1 MVDRPKPM
9 TAIAGGEGGVGGN
22 REQAKADLRVYLE
35 RRVRVGGGRSAVDG
49 GLAAVCKAGTA
60 LQWTKAKEIGP
71 MRTSEA
77 S

>member
-1 MVDRPKPM
+1 MGATGVQVAPL
-9 TAIAGGEGGVGGN
+9 GGLGV
-22 REQAKADLRVYLE
+22 REEL
-35 RRVRVGGGRSAVDG
+35 GGGGSTVDG
-49 GLAAVCKAGTA
+49 GLAAVCEVGTA

>member
-1 MVDRPKPM
+1 VVL
-9 TAIAGGEGGVGGN
+9 GCGE
-22 REQAKADLRVYLE
+22 EL
-35 RRVRVGGGRSAVDG
+35 GGGGSTVDG
-49 GLAAVCKAGTA
+49 GLAAVCEVGTA